1 MFYQFL
7 LARFG
12 ESGWLVAAMSIGG
25 VLAGLIMWL
34 VGARFSRSIVT
45 LIAVSIGALIGL
57 RMPHWFSVPL
67 GAWATAVGGALLLG
81 ITGYALH
88 RMWVGAGL
96 AVLLALWAGILVW
109 NIYCS
114 GRVGT
119 FPDRVAGMGIDEYWT
134 QVWNSLP
141 RDFRR
146 ITPFLCGLAVIFGVT
161 VSVFWS
167 RTAAVLL
174 YSVLG
179 VSVLMIMGM
188 MGIAISKPSL
198 LGVLPSQ
205 TGAQIATFGGMVF
218 FGAIVQWF
226 TSPRTL
232 VEDQTTI
239 QPPEQKDSPLP
250 RMAA

>member
-1 MFYQFL
+1 MFHQFL
-7 LARFG
+7 LQRFG
-12 ESGWLVAAMSIGG
+12 ESGWLVAAMSIVG
-25 VLAGLIMWL
+25 VLSGLVLWL
-34 VGARFSRSIVT
+34 VGARFSRGIVT
-45 LIAVSIGALIGL
+45 LIAVSIGALVGL
-57 RMPHWFSVPL
+57 RMPAWFAVPL

-96 AVLLALWAGILVW
+96 AFLLALWAGILVW

-134 QVWNSLP
+134 QVWNCLP

-146 ITPFLCGLAVIFGVT
+146 IGPFLCGLAVIFGVT

-167 RTAAVLL
+167 RAAAVML

-188 MGIAISKPSL
+188 LGMAVAQPQL
-198 LGVLPSQ
+198 LGILPSQ
-205 TGAQIATFGGMVF
+205 TGTQIATFGGMVL
-218 FGAIVQWF
+218 FGAIVQWRYGPK
-226 TSPRTL
+226 TMMEGEENRMMPDEK
-232 VEDQTTI
+232 EDVIRQI
-239 QPPEQKDSPLP
+239 
-250 RMAA
+250 AA

>member
-12 ESGWLVAAMSIGG
+12 ETGWLVAAMSIGG
-25 VLAGLIMWL
+25 ALSGLIMLL
-34 VGARFSRSIVT
+34 VGARFSRGIIT
-45 LIAVSIGALIGL
+45 LIAVSIGALVGL

-88 RMWVGAGL
+88 KMWVGAGL

-119 FPDRVAGMGIDEYWT
+119 FPERLAGMGIDEYWS

-146 ITPFLCGLAVIFGVT
+146 ITPFLCGMAVVFGLT
-161 VSVFWS
+161 VSIFWS
-167 RTAAVLL
+167 RAAAVML

-179 VSVLMIMGM
+179 VSLLMIMGM
-188 MGIAISKPSL
+188 MGIAVSRPSL
-198 LGVLPSQ
+198 LGILPSQ
-205 TGAQIATFGGMVF
+205 TGSQIATFGGMVL
-218 FGAIVQWF
+218 FGTIVQWW
-226 TSPRTL
+226 TSPRAV
-232 VEDQTTI
+232 VEEQFTVKPTENQETI
-239 QPPEQKDSPLP
+239 P
-250 RMAA
+250 RIAA